1 MFELNHLPSQVVG
14 LLDHHLLHFNIAL
27 VFPSHES
34 TFLLP
39 SIHIGKDYV
48 PVCFCL
54 LEFVLVCTPG
64 VEDFTNI
71 SSLVSL
77 DKVIYADLIFDSSL
91 LVEYTLLVKIPCL
104 PQEFLSCLLDN

>member
-1 MFELNHLPSQVVG
+1 MFKLNHLLSQVVC
-14 LLDHHLLHFNIAL
+14 LLYHHLLHFDIAL
-27 VFPSHES
+27 VFPPDKS

-54 LEFVLVCTPG
+54 LEFVLVCTPSI
-64 VEDFTNI
+64 EYFTKI

-77 DKVIYADLIFDSSL
+77 DEVIYANFIFDSSL
-91 LVEYTLLVKIPCL
+91 LVEYTLLVKIECFS
-104 PQEFLSCLLDN
+104 QEFFSCLFDN

>member
-14 LLDHHLLHFNIAL
+14 LLNHHLLHFDIAL
-27 VFPSHES
+27 VFPSNES

-54 LEFVLVCTPG
+54 LEFVLVCTPSI
-64 VEDFTNI
+64 EYFTKI

-77 DKVIYADLIFDSSL
+77 DEVIYANFIFDSSL

-104 PQEFLSCLLDN
+104 SQEFLSCLLDN